1 MASIARVARFACIAR
16 IVHEAPPQPRITE
29 VVA

>member
-1 MASIARVARFACIAR
+1 MARIARIACIAG
-16 IVHEAPPQPRITE
+16 IVLEAPPQPRITE